1 MELII
6 HMDSKAGMRERL
18 AGTSWHM
25 DTAERGLKQLGFF
38 VGEQAE
44 MKNGMGSGVYFNNYW
59 LTRQ

>member
-1 MELII
+1 
-6 HMDSKAGMRERL
+6 
-18 AGTSWHM
+18 M